1 MKLFPA
7 IDLKKGSCVRLL
19 RGDMDAATVFN
30 SSPGD
35 QAKKF
40 EGSGCKWLHVV
51 DLDGAFAGHSVNLE
65 AVNSILEAVEVPIQ
79 LGGGIRDIKQV
90 EFWIDQGVSR
100 IILGTA
106 ALMNP
111 EFVKQSCAAF
121 PGKIVVGIDALKG
134 HVAVNGWSETTKITS
149 VELAKRFEDNG
160 VSSIIFTDI
169 DRDGA
174 MQGVNIDATLEL
186 SLATSIPVIASGGV
200 SSIKDLQLLKERASE
215 NIEGVICGRALYNG
229 AIDLKEALRTLN
241 S

>member
-1 MKLFPA
+1 MELFPA

-19 RGDMDAATVFN
+19 RGDMDAVTVFN
-30 SSPGD
+30 LSPSD

-40 EGSGCKWLHVV
+40 ESSGCKWLHVV

-65 AVNSILEAVEVPIQ
+65 AVKSILETVDVPIQ

-90 EFWIDQGVSR
+90 EFWVDQGISR

-121 PGKIVVGIDALKG
+121 PGKIAVGIDALKG
-134 HVAVNGWSETTKITS
+134 IVAVNGWSESNKITS
-149 VELAKRFEDNG
+149 LELAQRFEDNG

-174 MQGVNIDATLEL
+174 MQGVNVDATLEL
-186 SLATSIPVIASGGV
+186 SFATSIPVIASGGV
-200 SSIKDLQLLKERASE
+200 SSIKDLQLLKALASR
-215 NIEGVICGRALYNG
+215 NIAGVICWRALYNG
-229 AIDLKEALRTLN
+229 AIDLKEALKTLN

>member
-1 MKLFPA
+1 MKIFPA
-7 IDLKKGSCVRLL
+7 IDIKDKKCVRLIK
-19 RGDMDAATVFN
+19 GDFSQKTEYQMSPVEQATQFIDKGFKN
-30 SSPGD
+30 
-35 QAKKF
+35 
-40 EGSGCKWLHVV
+40 LHIV

-65 AVNSILEAVEVPIQ
+65 AVNSILEAVDVPIQ

-111 EFVKQSCAAF
+111 DFVKQSCAAF

-134 HVAVNGWSETTKITS
+134 HVAVNGWSENTKITS
-149 VELAKRFEDNG
+149 VELAKRFEDSG

-174 MQGVNIDATLEL
+174 MQGVNMDATLEL

-229 AIDLKEALRTLN
+229 AIDLKEALKTLN

>member
-30 SSPGD
+30 SSPGE

-40 EGSGCKWLHVV
+40 ERSGCQCLHVV

-65 AVNSILEAVEVPIQ
+65 AINSILESVDVPIQ

-90 EFWIDQGVSR
+90 EFWIDQGISR

-121 PGKIVVGIDALKG
+121 PGKIIVGIDALKG
-134 HVAVNGWSETTKITS
+134 FVAVNGWSDNTNIKS
-149 VELAKRFEDNG
+149 LELARRFEDNG

-174 MQGVNIDATLEL
+174 MQGLNIDATIEL

-200 SSIKDLQLLKERASE
+200 ASIEDLQLLKARGSE

-229 AIDLKEALRTLN
+229 AIDLKAGLKILN